1 MRKPSAY
8 AKGVMGEVAACL
20 YLEEQGLTLIAR
32 RYRSPYGEA
41 DLVLLDGDV
50 LVFAEVKAREHG
62 TGIAASAAVTPA
74 KQRRLIL
81 TARCFLGENP
91 QHMWRMVRFDVVT
104 VTQEGVWHLPDA
116 FEGMEW

>member
-1 MRKPSAY
+1 
-8 AKGVMGEVAACL
+8 MGEMAACA
-20 YLEEQGLTLIAR
+20 YLEAHGLSPIAR

-50 LVFAEVKAREHG
+50 LVFAEVKARERS
-62 TGIAASAAVTPA
+62 TAADASTAVTPA

-81 TARCFLGENP
+81 TARCFLAENP
-91 QHMWRMVRFDVVT
+91 QYARRMVRFDVVT
-104 VTQEGVWHLPDA
+104 VTREGVWHVPNA